1 MTRRAVVV
9 GSGPNGLTAAA
20 VLARAGLQVEVF
32 EAAET
37 IGGGART
44 AELTLPGF
52 HHDVG
57 ASAFPMGAASPV
69 FRSLDLERFGLRWI
83 QPDAPLA
90 HPLDD
95 GTSIVQERSVEATA
109 DGLGREDGAA
119 YRKLVR
125 PLVEHWGE
133 LAPELLG
140 PPVHLPKHPLL
151 LARFGL
157 GAVQPATLLAKTLFQ
172 GERARAFFAG
182 NAAHSVL
189 PLEQPLS
196 AAVAL
201 VLLAAGHAVGWPVA
215 EGGAQAIS
223 NALASCLRSFGGVI
237 HTGVRVRSLVELG
250 EADLTLCDLTPR
262 GLLGIAE
269 PNLTSSYAKL
279 LRRFRYGPGSF
290 KVDWALDGPI
300 PWSARQTAVGP
311 GLSTSAG
318 RLDEIA
324 ASEQAPW
331 AGKVDAR
338 PFCLL
343 VQPSVCDPTRAPAGK
358 HSAWAYCHVPN
369 GWSGDATEAIEQQVE
384 RFAPGFRGRIL
395 ARNVMSTAALEA
407 GNANLVGGDLSG
419 GAMTAWQTA
428 MRPTPRTLRDLPG
441 NGLYLCSSST
451 PPGGGVHGMCGYH
464 AAIEAL
470 AYLKR

>member
-1 MTRRAVVV
+1 MTKRAIVV
-9 GSGPNGLTAAA
+9 GSGPNGLAAAA

-44 AELTLPGF
+44 SELTLPGF
-52 HHDVG
+52 HHDLG

-69 FRSLDLERFGLRWI
+69 FRSLDLDRFGLRWL
-83 QPDAPLA
+83 QPEAPLA
-90 HPLDD
+90 HPLD
-95 GTSIVQERSVEATA
+95 GGASVVQERSVNTTA
-109 DGLGREDGAA
+109 EGLGREDGAA
-119 YRKLVR
+119 YRKLVG
-125 PLVEHWGE
+125 PLVEHWDE

-157 GAVQPATLLAKTLFQ
+157 GAVQPATLLAKTIFK
-172 GERARAFFAG
+172 GERARALFAG

-223 NALASCLRSFGGVI
+223 NALAACLKSFGGTI
-237 HTGVRVRSLVELG
+237 HTGFRVRALAELG
-250 EADLTLCDLTPR
+250 DADLILCDLTPR

-269 PNLTSSYAKL
+269 AALTPSYAKL

-290 KVDWALDGPI
+290 KVDWALDRPI
-300 PWSARQTAVGP
+300 PW
-311 GLSTSAG
+311 TSADCRRAG
-318 RLDEIA
+318 TIHVGGTLDEIA
-324 ASEQAPW
+324 ASERAPC
-331 AGKVDAR
+331 AGRVDAR
-338 PFCLL
+338 PFVLL
-343 VQPSVCDPTRAPAGK
+343 VQPSVCDPTRAPVGQ
-358 HSAWAYCHVPN
+358 HTAWAYCHVPN
-369 GWSGDATEAIEQQVE
+369 GWTGDAAAAIQQQVE
-384 RFAPGFRGRIL
+384 RFAPGFGERIL
-395 ARNVMSTAALEA
+395 ARSVMSTASLEA
-407 GNANLVGGDLSG
+407 ANANLVGGDLSG

-428 MRPTPRTLRDLPG
+428 MRPTPRTYETSRA
-441 NGLYLCSSST
+441 GLYLCSSST

-464 AAIEAL
+464 AAQEAL
-470 AYLKR
+470 RYLGR

>member
-1 MTRRAVVV
+1 MAKRAVVV

-32 EAAET
+32 EAADS

-69 FRSLDLERFGLRWI
+69 FRSLDLERFGLRWV

-90 HPLDD
+90 HPIDA
-95 GTSIVQERSVEATA
+95 GTSVVQERSVGATA

-119 YRKLVR
+119 YRKLVG
-125 PLVEHWGE
+125 PLVEHWEE

-140 PPVHLPKHPLL
+140 PPIHLPKHPLL

-157 GAVQPATLLAKTLFQ
+157 GAVQPATLLAKALFQ
-172 GERARAFFAG
+172 GDRARALFAG

-215 EGGAQAIS
+215 ENGAQAIS
-223 NALASCLRSFGGVI
+223 NALASCLASFGGTI
-237 HTGVRVRSLVELG
+237 HTKVRVQSLAELG
-250 EADLTLCDLTPR
+250 AADLILCDLTPR
-262 GLLGIAE
+262 GLLAIGEAD
-269 PNLTSSYAKL
+269 LTPSYTKL
-279 LRRFRYGPGSF
+279 LRRFSYGPGSF

-300 PWSARQTAVGP
+300 PW
-311 GLSTSAG
+311 TSADCCRAG
-318 RLDEIA
+318 TIHVGGTLDEIA

-343 VQPSVCDPTRAPAGK
+343 VQPSVCDPSRAPAGK
-358 HSAWAYCHVPN
+358 HTAWAYCHVPN
-369 GWSGDATEAIEQQVE
+369 GWQGDATEAIEQQVE
-384 RFAPGFRGRIL
+384 RFAPGFRDRIL
-395 ARNVMSTAALEA
+395 KRHVMSTAALEA
-407 GNANLVGGDLSG
+407 ANANLVGGDLSG

-428 MRPTPRTLRDLPG
+428 MRPTPRTYETSRP
-441 NGLYLCSSST
+441 GLYLCSSST

-464 AAIEAL
+464 AAEEAL
-470 AYLKR
+470 NYLGR